1 MKELVIIGAG
11 GFGRVVYSLAERC
24 KNNGDRIIIKG
35 FLDANPH
42 ALDNYNGYA
51 PILGDVDEYTPSL
64 NEVFVCA
71 IGNKVHKKR
80 CIEIILSKGGEFI
93 NLIDPT
99 VYIGKNVLIG
109 KGCIINQEVHIGQD
123 VHIGSFVTF
132 DGRANVSHDD
142 VIGDFCHIGATA
154 FVAGAVKIGNNVTIH
169 PGAYIIPQ
177 KMIGDNAIIGV
188 GSVVISNV
196 KSNTTV
202 FGNPA
207 KKVDF

>member
-24 KNNGDRIIIKG
+24 KNNGDSIIIKG
-35 FLDANPH
+35 FLDVNPH
-42 ALDNYNGYA
+42 ALDNYEGYA
-51 PILGDVDEYTPSL
+51 PILGDVDEYIPSL

-71 IGNKVHKKR
+71 IGNQVYKKK
-80 CIEIILSKGGEFI
+80 CVEIILSKGGKFI

-99 VYIGKNVLIG
+99 VYIGKNVSMG
-109 KGCIINQEVHIGQD
+109 KGCIINQGVHIGQD

-142 VIGDFCHIGATA
+142 VIGNYCHIGATA

-169 PGAYIIPQ
+169 PGTYIIPQ
-177 KMIGDNAIIGV
+177 KTIGDNAIIGV

-196 KSNTTV
+196 KPNTTV